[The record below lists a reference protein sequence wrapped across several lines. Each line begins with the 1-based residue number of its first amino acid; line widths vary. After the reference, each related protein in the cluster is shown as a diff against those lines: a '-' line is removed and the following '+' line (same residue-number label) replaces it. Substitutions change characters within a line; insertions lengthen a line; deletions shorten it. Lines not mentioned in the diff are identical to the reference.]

1 MIKKNSGIK
10 PIAGTTNNQQ
20 KMGNSTDDQQKIK
33 PPHLTIIARDQSLV
47 VINKPAGLLVH
58 KSAIDFHEQQN
69 AQEILQQQINS
80 EVFPAHR
87 LDKPTSGA
95 LLFALNRETASKLAR
110 KFQNHEV
117 YKDYIAI
124 VRGHTDD
131 KGSIDNPVRDK
142 DAPKKPKKTA
152 TTHYETLA
160 RITLPFAVD
169 QYPEARYSLLKMRPE
184 SGRRHQ
190 LRQHMKHISH
200 PIIGDTSYGKT
211 THNRFFK
218 QQLHCARLLLHAKS
232 LKFTHPNNGEPVTLS
247 AAYDEPF
254 ERVIGLQQWQ
264 WLNRDGLTEL

>member
-1 MIKKNSGIK
+1 
-10 PIAGTTNNQQ
+10 
-20 KMGNSTDDQQKIK
+20 MGNSTDDQQKIK

-95 LLFALNRETASKLAR
+95 LLFALNRETASKLAQ